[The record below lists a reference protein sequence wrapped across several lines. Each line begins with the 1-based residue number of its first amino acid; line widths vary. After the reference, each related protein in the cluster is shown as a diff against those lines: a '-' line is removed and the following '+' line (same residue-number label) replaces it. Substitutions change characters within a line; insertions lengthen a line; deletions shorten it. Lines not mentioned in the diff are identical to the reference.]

1 MHPAQ
6 EIANQIRKTAE
17 GLLSGRPFFVLDVT
31 VSSTKVGRIRLV
43 VDGDKGVTIDDCAE
57 ISRELNQQIDGLKL
71 LEDYNLEITTPGVD
85 QPLRNFRQYPK
96 HTGRQLKVDLNDGR
110 TVQGRLLQASPQAI
124 VIEEEVKKVKGKTE
138 SPAKTLDIPFENI
151 KKAFVIVSFK

>member
-6 EIANQIRKTAE
+6 ELANQIRKTAD
-17 GLLSGRPFFVLDVT
+17 GLLSGRKFFVLDVT

-43 VDGDKGVTIDDCAE
+43 LDGDKGVTIDDCAE
-57 ISRELNQQIDGLKL
+57 ISRELNQLIDGLKL

-96 HTGRQLKVDLNDGR
+96 HIGRQLKVEFNDGR
-110 TVQGRLLQASPQAI
+110 SVQGKLLQASQQAI
-124 VIEEEVKKVKGKTE
+124 IIEEEVKKVKGKPE
-138 SPAKTLDIPFENI
+138 LPAQPLQIPFENI
-151 KKAFVIVSFK
+151 KKTFVIVSFK

>member
-6 EIANQIRKTAE
+6 EIANQIKKTADV
-17 GLLSGRPFFVLDVT
+17 LLAGKPFFVLDVT

-71 LEDYNLEITTPGVD
+71 LEDYNLEVTTPGVD

-96 HTGRQLKVDLNDGR
+96 HTGRQLKVELSDGR
-110 TVQGRLLQASPQAI
+110 IIQGRLLQSSQKSI
-124 VIEEEVKKVKGKTE
+124 VIEEEAKKVKGKPE
-138 SPAKTLDIPFENI
+138 SPAKEIDIPFENL